1 MLTKVLPNSRNDLTH
16 LGSTF
21 KPTLVF
27 LAELVQHEHSNLLFS
42 LKTYPDGRSP
52 ILKDATTFPQG
63 GEEQEQE
70 SGQGL
75 G

>member
-27 LAELVQHEHSNLLFS
+27 LPELVQHEHSNLLFS

-52 ILKDATTFPQG
+52 ILNAATFPQG
-63 GEEQEQE
+63 GEEQE

>member
-21 KPTLVF
+21 KPTLVL

-42 LKTYPDGRSP
+42 LSIKTYPDGRSP
-52 ILKDATTFPQG
+52 ILNDAATFP
-63 GEEQEQE
+63 
-70 SGQGL
+70 
-75 G
+75 